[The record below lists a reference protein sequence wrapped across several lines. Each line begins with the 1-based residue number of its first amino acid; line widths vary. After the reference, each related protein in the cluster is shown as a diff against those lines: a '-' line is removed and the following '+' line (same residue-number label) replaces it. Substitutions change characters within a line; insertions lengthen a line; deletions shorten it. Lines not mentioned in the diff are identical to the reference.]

1 MDGQNRFRDRVD
13 GGRQL
18 AARLA
23 SYADRPDV
31 IVLALPRGGVPVGF
45 EVARALRVPL
55 DVMIV
60 RKLGVPGQPELAMG
74 AIASGGVRV
83 VNEQVVR
90 QLGIPDRIIDRVA
103 EQEAA
108 ELRRRERLYRG
119 GRPPPTVEGRTVILV
134 DDGIA
139 TGSTARA
146 AVQALRAMH
155 PARLVL
161 AAPTA
166 AAETVANLRD
176 EVDEMVCV
184 TAPDPFFAIGYHYDE
199 FPQLSDATVQ
209 RILALAAPE
218 VTG

>member
-1 MDGQNRFRDRVD
+1 MNGKSSFRDRVD

-18 AARLA
+18 AARLGA
-23 SYADRPDV
+23 YADRPDV
-31 IVLALPRGGVPVGF
+31 IVLALPRGGVPVGA
-45 EVARALRVPL
+45 EVARALHAPL

-60 RKLGVPGQPELAMG
+60 RKLGVPGQEELAMG

-90 QLGIPDRIIDRVA
+90 QLAIPERMIDRVA
-103 EQEAA
+103 EREAV
-108 ELRRRERLYRG
+108 ELERRERLYRG
-119 GRPPPTVEGRTVILV
+119 GRPPPTIEGRTVILV

-161 AAPTA
+161 ATPTA
-166 AAETVANLRD
+166 APETVADLRG
-176 EVDEMVCV
+176 EVDDLVCV

-199 FPQLSDATVQ
+199 FPQLSDAAVQ
-209 RILALAAPE
+209 QILPPAVT